1 MAKDFTVLRPKELP
15 LDRKLYAYETM
26 VISEFDLS
34 SGNSSCLESKK
45 VLVKE

>member
-1 MAKDFTVLRPKELP
+1 MARDFKVLGPKEFP

-34 SGNSSCLESKK
+34 PGPSSFLESKK

>member
-1 MAKDFTVLRPKELP
+1 MDYTELP

-34 SGNSSCLESKK
+34 SFVLFRKQKSCRERMKDGKS
-45 VLVKE
+45 